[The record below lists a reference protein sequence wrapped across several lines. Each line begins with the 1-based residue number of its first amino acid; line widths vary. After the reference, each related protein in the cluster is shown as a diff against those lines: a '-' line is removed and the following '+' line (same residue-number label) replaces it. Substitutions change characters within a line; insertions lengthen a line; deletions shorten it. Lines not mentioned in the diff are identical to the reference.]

1 MRVHLT
7 RGRRLATNV
16 GAGKKQPSGRHV
28 DPDWVNNN
36 SLLLS
41 YYAKRKQFH
50 PSPGI
55 CATLF
60 KVTTTSS
67 MLWRTKYSFHNKQ

>member
-7 RGRRLATNV
+7 RGRQLATNV
-16 GAGKKQPSGRHV
+16 VTGKKQPPGRHV

-41 YYAKRKQFH
+41 YSVKRKQIQPQAKNVHQLIQRGHHVFN
-50 PSPGI
+50 
-55 CATLF
+55 TLE
-60 KVTTTSS
+60 
-67 MLWRTKYSFHNKQ
+67 N